1 MSFDDDYKRAVL
13 EPARAVGDQPPEDL
27 RVRYA
32 LPVELT
38 PAGVTAQVK
47 EVRQCWRRS
56 RGQLKYRKLIDRL
69 EAEHR
74 ALAPVFSAAET
85 GDLGPLN
92 KRLRGGA
99 ERNAQRRAEVRNRL
113 LDAAGPLRL
122 LSPADLDA
130 IGRAGGLSRAE
141 LQQLARM
148 DGVDVR
154 DPDPLPPGP
163 PYPGYPKARESL
175 QVLGSRHLLAFLLGS
190 DRINGI
196 RIFGQVTAGGIPI
209 DGTGATR
216 ALERVAGD
224 WARRPRDTS
233 ATHAETILI
242 ALRSA
247 VRDGFLQELLR
258 FDFVARLRE
267 RRAQRAS
274 DNALMDLA
282 VRDLG
287 LDLPEARRL
296 VFAIGHEAGMSAGP
310 AGRLRELLDN
320 GQAHTAALL
329 AENITDEDAA
339 EPAAEARRR
348 VAAAAR
354 LLDEALELTGR
365 NDLDGAWLR
374 LDDALKLAADL
385 PGAHEHQRRL
395 PPLPPAGVRAEPQD
409 GAVRVSWTDS
419 PSTAGELTHQVIRRT
434 GRPPHDS
441 GDGHHVPG
449 GLDPEPPVNVP
460 LYYAVVA
467 RRGEATSEPA
477 AVGPLLV
484 RPEPG
489 QVELAAGDGT
499 VTGRWSCPAGAARVA
514 VLRDGGAVQAGR
526 EGFTDRGVRNGLTHH
541 YRIAAVYLDV
551 LGGEVLTPGVLVS
564 VTPNALPDP
573 VTAFSVEPEARD
585 RLLLRFADPRHGV
598 PEALL
603 LDRDPPWPTG
613 TIVPLH
619 EVLAGATRIESAPHA
634 QGLVIRPAG
643 SGVLLLLTV
652 AGDRAAIG
660 AHQRHVDLPSPGGL
674 VVQRRGGTVHVGFG
688 WPGDAA
694 SVAVTFQI
702 GDQGAKRISVSRAA
716 YTADGGVH
724 LQAPESA
731 PVKIGVSGIAE
742 HGGSVLTGP
751 AVSATVSARTVVRY
765 DVQPSGP
772 LWRRT
777 LVLTL
782 TSDKPVLLRRL
793 DLVVRDGRVMPQRPG
808 DGETLVTWEDFDLQD
823 SAVLKVPLPRRSGP
837 YWLRCFASSD
847 VELSDPPVRRL
858 QVS

>member
-1 MSFDDDYKRAVL
+1 LFDDDYKREVL
-13 EPARAVGDQPPEDL
+13 EPARAAGDQPPEDL

-32 LPVELT
+32 LPAELT
-38 PAGVTAQVK
+38 PAGVAAQVK

-74 ALAPVFSAAET
+74 ALAPVFSAAES
-85 GDLGPLN
+85 GDLGPLAR
-92 KRLRGGA
+92 RLRGGD
-99 ERNAQRRAEVRNRL
+99 ERNAHRRAEVRNRL

-122 LSPADLDA
+122 LSPADLDS
-130 IGRAGGLSRAE
+130 IGRAGGVSHAE
-141 LQQLARM
+141 LHQLARM
-148 DGVDVR
+148 DGVDIR
-154 DPDPLPPGP
+154 DPDPLPPAP

-196 RIFGQVTAGGIPI
+196 RIFGQVTAGGVPI
-209 DGTGATR
+209 DGGGATR

-233 ATHAETILI
+233 ATHAETILV

-247 VRDGFLQELLR
+247 VRDAFLQELLR

-274 DNALMDLA
+274 DSALMDLA

-287 LDLPEARRL
+287 LDPLEARRL
-296 VFAIGHEAGMSAGP
+296 VFAIGHEQGVAAGP
-310 AGRLRELLDN
+310 AARLRELLDN
-320 GQAHTAALL
+320 NQAHTAALL
-329 AENITDEDAA
+329 AATITDEDAA
-339 EPAAEARRR
+339 EPSAEARQR
-348 VAAAAR
+348 VASAAR

-365 NDLDGAWLR
+365 NDLDAAWLR
-374 LDDALKLAADL
+374 LDDALRLAADL
-385 PGAHEHQRRL
+385 PGAREHQRRL
-395 PPLPPAGVRAEPQD
+395 PPLPPSGVRAEPQ
-409 GAVRVSWTDS
+409 GLSVRVTWTDS
-419 PSTAGELTHQVIRRT
+419 PSTAGDPTHQVIRRT
-434 GRPPHDS
+434 DRAPHDS
-441 GDGHHVPG
+441 GDGRPVPEG
-449 GLDPEPPVNVP
+449 FDTEPPVNVP

-467 RRGEATSEPA
+467 RRADATSAPA
-477 AVGPLLV
+477 SAGPLFV

-489 QVELAAGDGT
+489 HVELAAGDGT
-499 VTGRWSCPAGAARVA
+499 VTGRWSCPPEAARVA
-514 VLRDGGAVQAGR
+514 VLRDGAAVDAGR
-526 EGFTDRGVRNGLTHH
+526 EGFTDRNVRNGLTHH
-541 YRIAAVYLDV
+541 YRVAAVYLDS

-573 VTAFSVEPEARD
+573 ITAFTVEPDARD
-585 RLLLRFADPRHGV
+585 RLLLRFAEPRHGV

-603 LDRDPPWPTG
+603 LDREPPWAVG
-613 TIVPLH
+613 AVIPLN
-619 EVLAGATRIESAPHA
+619 EILASGVRVDSAPHA
-634 QGLVIRPAG
+634 QGLVVRPG
-643 SGVLLLLTV
+643 TSGVLLLITV
-652 AGDRAAIG
+652 AGDLAAVG
-660 AHQRHVDLPSPGGL
+660 PHQRHVDLPSPGGL
-674 VVQRRGGTVHVGFG
+674 VAQRRGDMVHVGFG

-702 GDQGAKRISVSRAA
+702 GDLGAKRISVSRAA

-724 LQAPESA
+724 LKVPESE

-751 AVSATVSARTVVRY
+751 AVSATVAARTLIRY
-765 DVQPSGP
+765 DVEPSGP
-772 LWRRT
+772 LWRRV
-777 LVLTL
+777 LVITL
-782 TSDKPVLLRRL
+782 TADKPVRLRRL
-793 DLVVRDGRVMPQRPG
+793 DLVVRDGRIMPQRPG

-823 SAVLKVPLPRRSGP
+823 AVVLKVPLPKRDGP
-837 YWLRCFASSD
+837 YWLRCFASSE

-858 QVS
+858 QVT